1 MQCPLPQLPQRL
13 AQGLAP
19 AYLLF
24 ADEPL
29 LIRDAGDQ
37 IRTAAAAA
45 GFIRDLRLSTDGGF
59 DWRELR
65 EEYAAL
71 SLFSNRRL
79 IELEL
84 SGSQPSAEGQKMLAE
99 LAAYPNPDIVLLI
112 HGPRLNKDKLNGAGI
127 KAWCELG
134 VQVLATPPERQ
145 QWPQWLQQRAR
156 GHGVT
161 LATDALTLL
170 AERCE
175 GNLLAADQEL
185 AKLAL
190 LPRATPWSAADLDEQ
205 LAQHARYSVFQLVD
219 ALLACELPRALR
231 MLEQLQAEES
241 EPVVVLWAIS
251 REVLLLHALAEGGDD
266 SPAALMRKGVWS
278 NRQHLV
284 RQALQRLRGTP
295 LTQLLARCNS
305 LDGLFKSSSDDDPW
319 LWLSHLCL
327 AFEPRWARQ
336 ERLFDSSSA
345 ALIGPVLS

>member
-1 MQCPLPQLPQRL
+1 MQCPLAQLGQRL
-13 AQGLAP
+13 KQGIAP

-29 LIRDAGDQ
+29 LIRDAGDA
-37 IRTAAAAA
+37 IRAAASAA

-84 SGSQPSAEGQKMLAE
+84 TGSQPSAEGQKMLAE
-99 LAAYPNPDIVLLI
+99 LASYPNPDIVLLI
-112 HGPRLNKDKLNGAGI
+112 HGPRLNKDKLAGAGL

-134 VQVLATPPERQ
+134 VQVLAVPPERQ

-156 GHGVT
+156 QHQVT
-161 LATDALTLL
+161 LAQDALALL
-170 AERCE
+170 AARCE

-190 LPRATPWSAADLDEQ
+190 MPRATPWSAAELDEQ

-219 ALLACELPRALR
+219 ALLAGELPRALR

-251 REVLLLHALAEGGDD
+251 REVLLLHSLADGGDD

-278 NRQHLV
+278 NRQQLV
-284 RQALQRLRGTP
+284 RQALQRLRGAP
-295 LTQLLARCNS
+295 LAQLLARCNS
-305 LDGLFKSSSDDDPW
+305 LDGQFKSSSDDDPW

-327 AFEPRWARQ
+327 GFDPRWARQ
-336 ERLFDSSSA
+336 ERLFDSNSA
-345 ALIGPVLS
+345 ALIGPALS